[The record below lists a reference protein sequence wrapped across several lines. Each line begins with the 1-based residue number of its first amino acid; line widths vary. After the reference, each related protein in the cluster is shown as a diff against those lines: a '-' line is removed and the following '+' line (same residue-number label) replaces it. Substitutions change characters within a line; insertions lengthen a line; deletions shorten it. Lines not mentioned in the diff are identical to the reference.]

1 MEVRGMKNEGKNELI
16 SVIAAALAAFDKRTG
31 YRLVVKSFR
40 RIPQTSPVWSTAAKL
55 ENNNHSY

>member
-1 MEVRGMKNEGKNELI
+1 MKNEDNNELI
-16 SVIAAALAAFDKRTG
+16 SVISAVLAAFDKRAG